1 MAARVVVRDGRL
13 MRGSDPSAVWA
24 LVADPERVAEW
35 APVHQVGFMGTELP
49 QVGHSFFVTLRKKT
63 EPAGAM
69 RFEITEW
76 EAGHRY
82 RCTIQGSRLVDNEQI
97 DVIVTS
103 EVDEG
108 RPAAN
113 FELRYSADAPAWHAP
128 IRRFEVRRRL
138 HRAVEAVEQIIGRT

>member
-1 MAARVVVRDGRL
+1 MTRVVVRDGRL
-13 MRGSDPSAVWA
+13 MRDADPSAVWA
-24 LVADPERVAEW
+24 LVADPERISEW

-49 QVGHSFFVTLRKKT
+49 EVGHSFFLTLRKKT
-63 EPAGAM
+63 EAARAM
-69 RFEITEW
+69 RFEIAEW

-82 RCTIQGSRLVDNEQI
+82 RCSIQGSKLVENEQV

-103 EVDEG
+103 EVDQG

-113 FELRYSADAPAWHAP
+113 FELRYSADGPAWHVP

-138 HRAVEAVEQIIGRT
+138 HSAVEAVERIIGHP